1 MNESAMDIQVEF
13 QSGIPLYEQ
22 IAHQVLELIESGALK
37 PGDQL
42 PTTRE
47 LAVKLGVNFNTVAR
61 AYRMLDQG
69 EIISTQHGRGTFIL
83 EKKERKEIRKQKAEN
98 IEELTRFYL
107 RKATYLGFEP
117 KEIKACFERMVE
129 GEEPETRGNEEDV
142 SRET

>member
-1 MNESAMDIQVEF
+1 MKIEVEF
-13 QSGIPLYEQ
+13 ESLIPLYEQ
-22 IAHQVLELIESGALK
+22 IAHQVLELIDSGKLK

-83 EKKERKEIRKQKAEN
+83 EQGKTRKSKKGKTED
-98 IEELTRFYL
+98 IEDLTKFYI
-107 RKATYLGFEP
+107 RKATYLGFKPE
-117 KEIKACFERMVE
+117 EIRDCFEELVE
-129 GEEPETRGNEEDV
+129 NDLEKEGRK
-142 SRET
+142 

>member
-1 MNESAMDIQVEF
+1 MEIEVEF

-22 IAHQVLELIESGALK
+22 IAHQVLELIDSGALS

-42 PTTRE
+42 PTTRD
-47 LAVKLGVNFNTVAR
+47 LAVRLGVNFNTVAR

-83 EKKERKEIRKQKAEN
+83 EQKDKKKTRKHKVEN
-98 IEELTRFYL
+98 IEELTRFYI

-117 KEIKACFERMVE
+117 EEIRTCFEEMVE
-129 GEEPETRGNEEDV
+129 RKNVKKTKE
-142 SRET
+142 

>member
-1 MNESAMDIQVEF
+1 MEIEIEF

-22 IAHQVLELIESGALK
+22 IAHQVLDLIESGALS

-69 EIISTQHGRGTFIL
+69 EIISTQHGRGTYIL
-83 EKKERKEIRKQKAEN
+83 EQKKNDGKGKQKAEN
-98 IEELTRFYL
+98 IEDLTRFYI
-107 RKATYLGFEP
+107 RKAAYLGFNPE
-117 KEIKACFERMVE
+117 EIKACFEDMVE
-129 GEEPETRGNEEDV
+129 GNDDKNAKD
-142 SRET
+142 

>member
-1 MNESAMDIQVEF
+1 MEIEIEF

-22 IAHQVLELIESGALK
+22 IAHQVLELIEDGVLD
-37 PGDQL
+37 PGEQL

-83 EKKERKEIRKQKAEN
+83 EQRDKKSTKKQKVEN
-98 IEELTRFYL
+98 IEDLTRFYI
-107 RKATYLGFEP
+107 RKATYLGFDPE
-117 KEIKACFERMVE
+117 EIKTCFENMVE
-129 GEEPETRGNEEDV
+129 RNDDKKTKL
-142 SRET
+142 

>member
-1 MNESAMDIQVEF
+1 MEIEIEF

-22 IAHQVLELIESGALK
+22 IAYQVLELIDSGSLN

-47 LAVKLGVNFNTVAR
+47 LGVKLGINFNTVAR

-83 EKKERKEIRKQKAEN
+83 EQRDRKNARKQKAEN
-98 IEELTRFYL
+98 IEELTKFYI

-117 KEIKACFERMVE
+117 EEIRTCFEEMVE
-129 GEEPETRGNEEDV
+129 RKDTNKTKE
-142 SRET
+142 

>member
-1 MNESAMDIQVEF
+1 MEIEIEF

-22 IAHQVLELIESGALK
+22 IAHQVLELIDSGGLS

-61 AYRMLDQG
+61 AYRMLDRG

-83 EKKERKEIRKQKAEN
+83 EQGEKKNARKQKVEN

-117 KEIKACFERMVE
+117 EEIRTCFEEMVE
-129 GEEPETRGNEEDV
+129 RKDV
-142 SRET
+142 KKTKE

>member
-1 MNESAMDIQVEF
+1 MGIEIEIKF

-22 IAHQVLELIESGALK
+22 IAHQVLELIESGKLA

-61 AYRMLDQG
+61 AYRMLDRG

-83 EKKERKEIRKQKAEN
+83 EQRDQKSARKQKVEN
-98 IEELTRFYL
+98 IEELTRFYI
-107 RKATYLGFEP
+107 RKAAYLGFEP
-117 KEIKACFERMVE
+117 DEIRTCFEEMVE
-129 GEEPETRGNEEDV
+129 
-142 SRET
+142 REAPKNTKE

>member
-1 MNESAMDIQVEF
+1 MEIEIKF

-22 IAHQVLELIESGALK
+22 IAHQVLELIENGVLD

-83 EKKERKEIRKQKAEN
+83 EQRDIKSAKKQKVEN
-98 IEELTRFYL
+98 IEDLTRFYI
-107 RKATYLGFEP
+107 RKATYLGFDPE
-117 KEIKACFERMVE
+117 EIKTCFENMVE
-129 GEEPETRGNEEDV
+129 RNDDKKTKL
-142 SRET
+142 

>member
-1 MNESAMDIQVEF
+1 MQIEIEIEF

-22 IAHQVLELIESGALK
+22 IAHQVLELIDSGLLK

-42 PTTRE
+42 PTTRK

-83 EKKERKEIRKQKAEN
+83 EQNNKRKTKKQKAEN
-98 IEELTRFYL
+98 IEDLTRFYI
-107 RKATYLGFEP
+107 RKATYLGFKPE
-117 KEIKACFERMVE
+117 EIKSCFDDMVE
-129 GEEPETRGNEEDV
+129 ENDGK
-142 SRET
+142 

>member
-1 MNESAMDIQVEF
+1 MEIEIEF
-13 QSGIPLYEQ
+13 QSGVPLYEQ
-22 IAHQVLELIESGALK
+22 IAHQVLELIEDGALN

-83 EKKERKEIRKQKAEN
+83 EQTDDKSKRKQKGEN
-98 IEELTRFYL
+98 IEDLTKFYI
-107 RKATYLGFEP
+107 RKATYLGFNPE
-117 KEIKACFERMVE
+117 EIRTCFEDLVE
-129 GEEPETRGNEEDV
+129 KNGAKNTKD
-142 SRET
+142 

>member
-1 MNESAMDIQVEF
+1 MEIEIEF

-22 IAHQVLELIESGALK
+22 IAHQVLDLIDSGALS

-47 LAVKLGVNFNTVAR
+47 LAVKLNINFNTVAR

-83 EKKERKEIRKQKAEN
+83 EQKDNKSLRKQKAEN
-98 IEELTRFYL
+98 IEDLTKFYI
-107 RKATYLGFEP
+107 RKATYLGFNPE
-117 KEIKACFERMVE
+117 EIRTCFESMVE
-129 GEEPETRGNEEDV
+129 RNDDKNTKD
-142 SRET
+142 

>member
-1 MNESAMDIQVEF
+1 MEIEIEF

-22 IAHQVLELIESGALK
+22 IAHQVREWIEAGDLK

-69 EIISTQHGRGTFIL
+69 EIISTQHGRGTYIL
-83 EKKERKEIRKQKAEN
+83 EQKERDGKRKKKETS
-98 IEELTRFYL
+98 IEDLTRFYL
-107 RKATYLGFEP
+107 RKAAYLGFDPE
-117 KEIKACFERMVE
+117 EIKACFEEMIEMDDRKKYQ
-129 GEEPETRGNEEDV
+129 GLREDV

>member
-1 MNESAMDIQVEF
+1 MEIEVEF

-22 IAHQVLELIESGALK
+22 IAHQVLELIDVGSLN

-83 EKKERKEIRKQKAEN
+83 EQKENKRLRKQKAEN
-98 IEELTRFYL
+98 IEDLTKFYI
-107 RKATYLGFEP
+107 RKATYLGFNPE
-117 KEIKACFERMVE
+117 EIRTCFESMVE
-129 GEEPETRGNEEDV
+129 RNDDKNTKD
-142 SRET
+142 

>member
-1 MNESAMDIQVEF
+1 MEIEIEF

-22 IAHQVLELIESGALK
+22 IAHQVLDLIESGALS

-47 LAVKLGVNFNTVAR
+47 LAVKLNINFNTVAR

-83 EKKERKEIRKQKAEN
+83 EQKDNKGLRKQKAEN
-98 IEELTRFYL
+98 IEDLTKFYI
-107 RKATYLGFEP
+107 RKATYLGFNPE
-117 KEIKACFERMVE
+117 EIRTCFESMVE
-129 GEEPETRGNEEDV
+129 RNDDKNAKD
-142 SRET
+142 

>member
-1 MNESAMDIQVEF
+1 MEIEIEF

-22 IAHQVLELIESGALK
+22 IAHQILDLIESGTLG

-47 LAVKLGVNFNTVAR
+47 LAVKLKINFNTVAR

-83 EKKERKEIRKQKAEN
+83 EQKGNKGLRKQKAEN
-98 IEELTRFYL
+98 IEDLTKFYI
-107 RKATYLGFEP
+107 RKATYLGFNPE
-117 KEIKACFERMVE
+117 EIRTCFESMVE
-129 GEEPETRGNEEDV
+129 RNDDKKTKD
-142 SRET
+142 

>member
-1 MNESAMDIQVEF
+1 MEIEVEF

-22 IAHQVLELIESGALK
+22 IAHQVLELIDNGTLQ

-69 EIISTQHGRGTFIL
+69 EVISTQHGRGTFVLDQKIR
-83 EKKERKEIRKQKAEN
+83 RKDGRGGDDN
-98 IEELTRFYL
+98 IEELTRFYI
-107 RKATYLGFEP
+107 RKATYLGFNPE
-117 KEIKACFERMVE
+117 EIRSCFERVVE
-129 GEEPETRGNEEDV
+129 GEEEENQA
-142 SRET
+142 E